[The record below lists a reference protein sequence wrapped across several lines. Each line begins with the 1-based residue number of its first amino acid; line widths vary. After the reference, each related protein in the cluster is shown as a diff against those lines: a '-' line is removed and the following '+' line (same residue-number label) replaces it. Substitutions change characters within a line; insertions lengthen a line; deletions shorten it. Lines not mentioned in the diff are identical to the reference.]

1 MFKLFGKKREEAR
14 PAAEKRQHPEL
25 TALAAQFDSEE
36 FDILAVTGANS
47 FGGDKE
53 PDQELWTAT
62 LPLTAWK
69 EEDGPIHREATCLVA
84 LADDT
89 LLDYL
94 RRLAPRDSIIQA
106 RVRQGLE
113 DDRFLLVGLPAPVM
127 DPELKAILD
136 EQKQEVSVWAEGLGT
151 FVLNRSVNWF
161 QTDVDWLEQS
171 IQLTYDQAAEEEVK
185 AAGALDWYI
194 GACKK
199 FAYLFPVAHAV
210 ADVMVAFRIAWFKVH
225 RPLAFSLMADQAG
238 WDEKVRAFAAD
249 HLLSQANDR
258 VRDEAQDGEEP
269 EEITREYFMQRIELE
284 SIQVYGDG
292 RFEFWF
298 NGGDLFWGRA
308 VHVTGSLAGGPA
320 DAQMEG

>member
-1 MFKLFGKKREEAR
+1 MFKLFGKKKESAQ

-136 EQKQEVSVWAEGLGT
+136 EQKTEVSVWAEGLGT

-161 QTDVDWLEQS
+161 QTDVNWLEQS
-171 IQLTYDQAAEEEVK
+171 IQLTYDQADEEEMK
-185 AAGALDWYI
+185 AARQTAL
-194 GACKK
+194 
-199 FAYLFPVAHAV
+199 
-210 ADVMVAFRIAWFKVH
+210 
-225 RPLAFSLMADQAG
+225 SLMADQAG

-284 SIQVYGDG
+284 SIQIYGDG

>member
-1 MFKLFGKKREEAR
+1 MFKLFGKKREEAQ

-136 EQKQEVSVWAEGLGT
+136 EQKTEVSVWAEGLGT

-161 QTDVDWLEQS
+161 QTDVNWLEQS
-171 IQLTYDQAAEEEVK
+171 IQLTYDQADEEEMK
-185 AAGALDWYI
+185 AARQTAL
-194 GACKK
+194 
-199 FAYLFPVAHAV
+199 
-210 ADVMVAFRIAWFKVH
+210 
-225 RPLAFSLMADQAG
+225 SLMADQAG

-284 SIQVYGDG
+284 SIQIYGDG

-308 VHVTGSLAGGPA
+308 VHVTGSLSEGPT

>member
-1 MFKLFGKKREEAR
+1 MFKLFGKKKESAQ

-127 DPELKAILD
+127 DPELKAILA
-136 EQKQEVSVWAEGLGT
+136 EQKTEVSVWAEGLGT

-171 IQLTYDQAAEEEVK
+171 IQLTYDQADEEEMK
-185 AAGALDWYI
+185 AARQTAL
-194 GACKK
+194 
-199 FAYLFPVAHAV
+199 
-210 ADVMVAFRIAWFKVH
+210 
-225 RPLAFSLMADQAG
+225 SLMAGQAG

>member
-1 MFKLFGKKREEAR
+1 MFKLFGKKKESAQ

-113 DDRFLLVGLPAPVM
+113 DDRFLLVGMPSPVM

-136 EQKQEVSVWAEGLGT
+136 EQKTEVSVWAEGLGT

-171 IQLTYDQAAEEEVK
+171 IQLTYDQADEEEMK
-185 AAGALDWYI
+185 AARQTAL
-194 GACKK
+194 
-199 FAYLFPVAHAV
+199 
-210 ADVMVAFRIAWFKVH
+210 
-225 RPLAFSLMADQAG
+225 SLMADQAG

>member
-1 MFKLFGKKREEAR
+1 MFKLFGKKKESAQ

-136 EQKQEVSVWAEGLGT
+136 EQKTEVSVWAEGLGT

-171 IQLTYDQAAEEEVK
+171 IQLTYDQAGEEEMK
-185 AAGALDWYI
+185 AARQTAL
-194 GACKK
+194 A
-199 FAYLFPVAHAV
+199 
-210 ADVMVAFRIAWFKVH
+210 
-225 RPLAFSLMADQAG
+225 LMADQAG

-249 HLLSQANDR
+249 HLLSQANDWA
-258 VRDEAQDGEEP
+258 RDEAQDGEEP
-269 EEITREYFMQRIELE
+269 EEITREHFMQRIELE

-308 VHVTGSLAGGPA
+308 VHVTGSLADGPA

>member
-1 MFKLFGKKREEAR
+1 MFKLFGKKKEAAQ

-25 TALAAQFDSEE
+25 TALAAQFDPEE

-136 EQKQEVSVWAEGLGT
+136 EQKTEVSVWAEGLGT

-171 IQLTYDQAAEEEVK
+171 IQLTYDQAGEEEMK
-185 AAGALDWYI
+185 AARQTAL
-194 GACKK
+194 A
-199 FAYLFPVAHAV
+199 
-210 ADVMVAFRIAWFKVH
+210 
-225 RPLAFSLMADQAG
+225 LMDDQAG

-249 HLLSQANDR
+249 HLLSQANDWA
-258 VRDEAQDGEEP
+258 RDEAQDGEEP
-269 EEITREYFMQRIELE
+269 EEITREHFMQRIELE

>member
-1 MFKLFGKKREEAR
+1 MFKLFGKKREEAQ

-25 TALAAQFDSEE
+25 TALAAQFGPEE

-127 DPELKAILD
+127 DPELKAILA
-136 EQKQEVSVWAEGLGT
+136 EQKTEVSVWAEGLGT

-171 IQLTYDQAAEEEVK
+171 IQLTYDQADEEEMK
-185 AAGALDWYI
+185 AAQQTAL
-194 GACKK
+194 
-199 FAYLFPVAHAV
+199 
-210 ADVMVAFRIAWFKVH
+210 
-225 RPLAFSLMADQAG
+225 SLMADQAG
-238 WDEKVRAFAAD
+238 WDEKVRAFSAD

>member
-1 MFKLFGKKREEAR
+1 MFRLFGKKKESAQ

-25 TALAAQFDSEE
+25 TALAAQFGPEE

-136 EQKQEVSVWAEGLGT
+136 EQKTEVSVWAEGLGT

-171 IQLTYDQAAEEEVK
+171 IQLTYDQADEEEMK
-185 AAGALDWYI
+185 AARQTAL
-194 GACKK
+194 
-199 FAYLFPVAHAV
+199 
-210 ADVMVAFRIAWFKVH
+210 
-225 RPLAFSLMADQAG
+225 SLMADQAG

>member
-1 MFKLFGKKREEAR
+1 M
-14 PAAEKRQHPEL
+14 
-25 TALAAQFDSEE
+25 
-36 FDILAVTGANS
+36 
-47 FGGDKE
+47 
-53 PDQELWTAT
+53 
-62 LPLTAWK
+62 
-69 EEDGPIHREATCLVA
+69 A

-127 DPELKAILD
+127 DPELKAILA
-136 EQKQEVSVWAEGLGT
+136 EQKTEVSVWAEGLGT

-171 IQLTYDQAAEEEVK
+171 IQLTYDQADEEEMK
-185 AAGALDWYI
+185 AARQTAL
-194 GACKK
+194 
-199 FAYLFPVAHAV
+199 
-210 ADVMVAFRIAWFKVH
+210 
-225 RPLAFSLMADQAG
+225 SLMADQAG
-238 WDEKVRAFAAD
+238 WDEKVRAFSAD

>member
-1 MFKLFGKKREEAR
+1 MFKLFGKKKEAAQ

-25 TALAAQFDSEE
+25 TALATQFDPEE
-36 FDILAVTGANS
+36 FDILAVTGVNS

-69 EEDGPIHREATCLVA
+69 EEEGPIHQEATCLVA
-84 LADDT
+84 LADDI

-171 IQLTYDQAAEEEVK
+171 IQLTYDQAGEEEMK
-185 AAGALDWYI
+185 AARQTAL
-194 GACKK
+194 A
-199 FAYLFPVAHAV
+199 
-210 ADVMVAFRIAWFKVH
+210 
-225 RPLAFSLMADQAG
+225 LMADRAG

-249 HLLSQANDR
+249 HLLSQANDWA
-258 VRDEAQDGEEP
+258 RDEAQDGEEP
-269 EEITREYFMQRIELE
+269 EEITREHFMQRIELE

>member
-1 MFKLFGKKREEAR
+1 MFKLFGKKKESAQR
-14 PAAEKRQHPEL
+14 AAEKRQHPEL

-171 IQLTYDQAAEEEVK
+171 IQLTYDQADEEEMK
-185 AAGALDWYI
+185 AARQTAL
-194 GACKK
+194 
-199 FAYLFPVAHAV
+199 
-210 ADVMVAFRIAWFKVH
+210 
-225 RPLAFSLMADQAG
+225 SLMADQAG

>member
-1 MFKLFGKKREEAR
+1 MFKLFGKKKESAQ

-136 EQKQEVSVWAEGLGT
+136 EQKTEVSVWAEGLGT

-171 IQLTYDQAAEEEVK
+171 IQLTYDQADEEEMK
-185 AAGALDWYI
+185 AARQTAL
-194 GACKK
+194 
-199 FAYLFPVAHAV
+199 
-210 ADVMVAFRIAWFKVH
+210 
-225 RPLAFSLMADQAG
+225 SLMADQAG

>member
-1 MFKLFGKKREEAR
+1 MFRLFGKKKESAQ

-25 TALAAQFDSEE
+25 TALAAQFGPEE

-136 EQKQEVSVWAEGLGT
+136 EQKTEVSVWAEGLGT

-171 IQLTYDQAAEEEVK
+171 IQLTYDQADEEEMK
-185 AAGALDWYI
+185 AARQTAL
-194 GACKK
+194 
-199 FAYLFPVAHAV
+199 
-210 ADVMVAFRIAWFKVH
+210 
-225 RPLAFSLMADQAG
+225 SLMADQAG

-308 VHVTGSLAGGPA
+308 VHVTGSLAGGPT

>member
-1 MFKLFGKKREEAR
+1 MFKLFGKKKESAQ

-69 EEDGPIHREATCLVA
+69 EEAGPIHREATCLVA

-136 EQKQEVSVWAEGLGT
+136 EQKQEVSVWVEGLGT

-171 IQLTYDQAAEEEVK
+171 IQLTYDQADEEEMK
-185 AAGALDWYI
+185 AARQTAL
-194 GACKK
+194 
-199 FAYLFPVAHAV
+199 
-210 ADVMVAFRIAWFKVH
+210 
-225 RPLAFSLMADQAG
+225 SLMADQAG

-258 VRDEAQDGEEP
+258 VRDEAQDGEGP